1 MKLTKRSRYDA
12 KLDDAMKLTG
22 KRSNLK
28 TDEEKTDA
36 YEKSEKTEKTDAYEK
51 SEDSGVQDSDAYEKS
66 EKTDAYEKGAKRSGN
81 TLHLP
86 RTVTMPSVPSSQ
98 QTRFHDADDGAMEED
113 SGAGVQDSWTPE
125 KSDKSDPYDAKDHAE
140 DDVKYDDAEDEPN
153 TDNADEYEYDANSD
167 DAEGE
172 PNTDNV

>member
-1 MKLTKRSRYDA
+1 
-12 KLDDAMKLTG
+12 
-22 KRSNLK
+22 
-28 TDEEKTDA
+28 
-36 YEKSEKTEKTDAYEK
+36 
-51 SEDSGVQDSDAYEKS
+51 
-66 EKTDAYEKGAKRSGN
+66 
-81 TLHLP
+81 
-86 RTVTMPSVPSSQ
+86 MPSVPSSQ

-167 DAEGE
+167 DAEDEPNNTDNADEDE
-172 PNTDNV
+172 PNTDNADEDEYDAEDEPNTDNDAEDIAWNDLMTCSRKTHLEEYDGCVKNAILCGEEQKERSPSMCESLRDMSTVNVFVE